1 MSTAHPNIPH
11 PVSQIWRCCRLPCLL
26 CPFHTHP
33 MFLAASAFQ
42 VPPFLLTMCQ
52 HGPASGCLAIVGKRG
67 CLPLDSGNS
76 WKGRQLT
83 SQLFS
88 AACFSGIPLSHITLN
103 SNSVGSIFLNS
114 NPYFSPQTWAQEVQ
128 IWEALVQGPG
138 TSWKCALAPPVGKG
152 GTRIHKYKST
162 TVRSFLHR

>member
-1 MSTAHPNIPH
+1 MLPPSLSPLSFPH
-11 PVSQIWRCCRLPCLL
+11 TP
-26 CPFHTHP
+26 H
-33 MFLAASAFQ
+33 
-42 VPPFLLTMCQ
+42 VP
-52 HGPASGCLAIVGKRG
+52 GCLSFPGSPFSPHHVSAWTCLWMSSNSGKERMSSPWQWELLEG
-67 CLPLDSGNS
+67 TPADIPALLSCL
-76 WKGRQLT
+76 
-83 SQLFS
+83 
-88 AACFSGIPLSHITLN
+88 CFSGIPLSHITLN